1 MAYKEFIPCKEL
13 KEYIECFWTQT
24 PSKFDVNP
32 QPTIDKILP
41 DGCIDFLFRLD
52 KTEDESTLTSGT
64 IIGTMTT
71 SIDVPRGKTKI
82 VAVRF
87 RPGGSLPFLQTP
99 ASFLTDQA
107 IDLASIFG
115 DSINQLI
122 DQIFNADTL
131 PQAVKI
137 LEKELLSRIRS
148 SKKIDS
154 NFIRIL
160 NVTENGFREASVDDL
175 VQSYG
180 KSARQLE
187 RLFLANVGIGPK
199 MYLRIKRFQSVDR
212 VLRLNSECIEWAD
225 IAVRHGY
232 FDQSHLIRDC
242 KIITKLTPENY
253 RKFLKMSDFSNPA
266 SLNDNIRLETGGTYA
281 I

>member
-1 MAYKEFIPCKEL
+1 MAYKEFTPCNEL

-24 PSKFDVNP
+24 PSKFDANHR
-32 QPTIDKILP
+32 PTIEKILP

-52 KTEDESTLTSGT
+52 KPPAKSTSTSAM

-71 SIDVPRGKTKI
+71 SIDVSRGKTKI

-87 RPGGSLPFLQTP
+87 RPGGSFPFLQSP
-99 ASFLTDQA
+99 ASFFTDQA

-137 LEKELLSRIRS
+137 LEKELLSRLRS
-148 SKKIDS
+148 SKKLDS
-154 NFIRIL
+154 NFIRLL
-160 NVTENGFREASVDDL
+160 NVAVNGFREATVDDL

-199 MYLRIKRFQSVDR
+199 MYFRIKRFQAVDR
-212 VLRLNSECIEWAD
+212 ILRLNSECIEWAD
-225 IAVRHGY
+225 IAVKYGY

-253 RKFLKMSDFSNPA
+253 RKFLKMSDFSNPI
-266 SLNDNIRLETGGTYA
+266 SSNDNIRLEIGGTHA